1 MVKTIL
7 YMAVTANGFVADE
20 AGDTSWVSSKDW
32 ENFKVL
38 AKRTGNVVVGR
49 GTYDVMVKDGTFP
62 IPDCLNVVMT
72 SNIPETSPG
81 TNVFFSDQS
90 IEETLEELE
99 KKGFNEVL
107 VAGGGELNG
116 SFMSDGLFDE
126 IYLTVEPVV
135 FGRGVPLF
143 GVGTD
148 FKRSLTLLGVEKISE
163 SEVQLHYGILRE
175 SA

>member
-7 YMAVTANGFVADE
+7 YMAVSANGLIADE
-20 AGDTSWVSSKDW
+20 LGDTSWVSEKDW
-32 ENFKVL
+32 ERFKTL
-38 AKRTGNVVVGR
+38 AKRLGNVIIGR

-72 SNIPETSPG
+72 SHIPETSPG

-99 KKGFNEVL
+99 KKGFHEVL

-116 SFMSDGLFDE
+116 SFMTDGLVDE
-126 IYLTVEPVV
+126 LYLTVEPIVL
-135 FGRGVPLF
+135 GQGIPLF
-143 GVGTD
+143 GVGTE
-148 FKRSLTLLGVEKISE
+148 FKRPLTLLGVEKVSE
-163 SEVQLHYGILRE
+163 NEVQLHYGVSRE
-175 SA
+175 SS